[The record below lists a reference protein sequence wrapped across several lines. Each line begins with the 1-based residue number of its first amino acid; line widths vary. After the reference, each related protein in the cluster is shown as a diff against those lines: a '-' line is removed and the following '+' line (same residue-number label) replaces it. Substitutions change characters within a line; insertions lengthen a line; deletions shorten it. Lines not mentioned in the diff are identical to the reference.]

1 MAIKK
6 IQSNL
11 PIKYV
16 EDEAYE
22 KVKEKN
28 FFLKKIIRKSIF
40 QFFKK
45 NKWIEDENLKI
56 DNLLKNEESIK
67 KNRNKNWIDIVF
79 KKVLITIASMFG
91 MWKIMLFFKS
101 FPESD
106 TAILSS
112 VLFLF
117 LMIYWIVF
125 YSSLIVE
132 IISDYEFNNDLV
144 VYLEDEEYSQ
154 KKWYQKLFSKKYKPV
169 NFLSFCLSNLIFKNK
184 RFKQLWI
191 SQYFL
196 IYNDDLLKIPFEK
209 NQSNKEERMQNLKK
223 FLDKKISNVS
233 ID

>member
-45 NKWIEDENLKI
+45 NKLIEDENLKI

-67 KNRNKNWIDIVF
+67 KNRNKYWIDIVF

-101 FPESD
+101 FPECE
-106 TAILSS
+106 TAILYS
-112 VLFLF
+112 VLFL
-117 LMIYWIVF
+117 MICWFVF
-125 YSSLIVE
+125 YYSLIVD
-132 IISDYEFNNDLV
+132 IVNDYNLNNDLV

-169 NFLSFCLSNLIFKNK
+169 NFLSFCLSNLVFKNK

-191 SQYFL
+191 SQYLL
-196 IYNDDLLKIPFEK
+196 IYNDDVLKIPFEK